1 MLSIVKEISSFEL
14 RDELWSG
21 ALDTLETITQ
31 NDKLQDL
38 MSLLEDLYPEPVS
51 ITTINDLLWFD
62 EDFIFERLG
71 VELEDE
77 YACTAGLRM

>member
-14 RDELWSG
+14 KGELWSG
-21 ALDTLETITQ
+21 ALDTLNTIIQ

-38 MSLLEDLYPEPVS
+38 MDLLEDMHPEPID

-62 EDFIFERLG
+62 DEFLFEQLD
-71 VELEDE
+71 LEVTDE
-77 YACTAGLRM
+77 CVCSNAPRM